1 MDRLCPDG
9 AIGGSMSEFD
19 PFLILALVAILAF
32 QAPFFAKALKLPIVV
47 GEILFGVV
55 VGTIIALLG
64 SFGLEITLTSD
75 VLEVLS
81 TLGFIMLMFMIGME
95 NDLQELKELSR
106 REKWATLLLLV
117 GNFLIAV
124 IPVVIFGLPIIIGL
138 ILGGVSIAVVLPVLK
153 EMGLNKTGFGFK
165 VMLLAQLADIAAII
179 LISIFTASLNGWV
192 AILEIAAIPIVF
204 MIVFWIM
211 DMLIWYKPRVISRIL
226 NPNDQSELGVRSMLA
241 IILIFYGLAFFIG
254 MEAILGAFF
263 AGMLFSAIFKERGAM
278 MEKFM
283 PLGFGF
289 LIPIFFIYQGFEI
302 SFTSLLDPYAIGLLA
317 LFTAIAFLSKVIPLV
332 ISGFFKH
339 KWSSLGGAML
349 LGTNLSVVV
358 AGVNM
363 GKRAGVLDDD
373 VAAVLI
379 MYGVISCVLFPI
391 LFKKVYKRYL
401 EKYHET

>member
-1 MDRLCPDG
+1 
-9 AIGGSMSEFD
+9 MSEVD
-19 PFLILALVAILAF
+19 PFLILALVAVLAF

-47 GEILFGVV
+47 GEILFGVI
-55 VGTIIALLG
+55 VGTIIAIFG
-64 SFGLEITLTSD
+64 RFGLEITLTSD

-95 NDLQELKELSR
+95 NDLGELKTLTR
-106 REKWATLLLLV
+106 KEKWATLLILIA
-117 GNFLIAV
+117 NFLIAV
-124 IPVVIFGLPIIIGL
+124 IPVVALDLPIIIGL
-138 ILGGVSIAVVLPVLK
+138 IMGGVSIAVVLPVLK
-153 EMGLNKTGFGFK
+153 EIGISKTGFGFK
-165 VMLLAQLADIAAII
+165 IMLLAQLADIAAIV
-179 LISIFTASLNGWV
+179 LISVFTASLSGWI
-192 AILEIAAIPIVF
+192 AIIEMITIPIVF
-204 MIVFWIM
+204 MILFWIM
-211 DMLIWYKPRVISRIL
+211 DMLIWYRPKIISRIL

-302 SFTSLLDPYAIGLLA
+302 SFLSLFDPIAIGMLL
-317 LFTAIAFLSKVIPLV
+317 LFTTVAVISKVIPLLV
-332 ISGFFKH
+332 SRFFSH
-339 KWSSLGGAML
+339 KWSDLGGAIL

-363 GKRAGVLDDD
+363 GSRAGVLDDD

-379 MYGVISCVLFPI
+379 MYGVISCILFPI
-391 LFKKVYKRYL
+391 LFKKIYKRHL
-401 EKYHET
+401 ERYHEQRPDHS

>member
-1 MDRLCPDG
+1 
-9 AIGGSMSEFD
+9 MSEFD
-19 PFLILALVAILAF
+19 PFLVLALVAILAF
-32 QAPFFAKALKLPIVV
+32 QAPFFSKALKLPIVV

-64 SFGLEITLTSD
+64 GFGLEISLTSD

-95 NDLQELKELSR
+95 NDLEKLKGLSR
-106 REKWATLLLLV
+106 KEKWVTLLV
-117 GNFLIAV
+117 ITANFLIAV
-124 IPVVIFGLPIIIGL
+124 VPVVVFGLPIIVGL

-192 AILEIAAIPIVF
+192 AILEIMAIPFVF
-204 MIVFWIM
+204 MILFWIM
-211 DMLIWYKPRVISRIL
+211 DMLIWYRPKVISRIL

-302 SFTSLLDPYAIGLLA
+302 SFLSLIDPYAIGLLVI
-317 LFTAIAFLSKVIPLV
+317 FTSVAILSKAIPLLV
-332 ISGFFKH
+332 SRFFSH
-339 KWSSLGGAML
+339 KWSDIGGALL

-379 MYGVISCVLFPI
+379 MYGVISCILFPM
-391 LFKKVYKRYL
+391 LFKKIYKRYL
-401 EKYHET
+401 EKPHEQ

>member
-1 MDRLCPDG
+1 
-9 AIGGSMSEFD
+9 MSEFD

-117 GNFLIAV
+117 ANFLIAV